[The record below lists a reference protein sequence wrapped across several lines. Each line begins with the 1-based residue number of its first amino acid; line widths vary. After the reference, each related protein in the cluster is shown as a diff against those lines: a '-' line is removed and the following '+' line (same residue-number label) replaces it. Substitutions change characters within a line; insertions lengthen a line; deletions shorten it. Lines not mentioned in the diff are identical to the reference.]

1 MEVLLIDDHPVIHE
15 LFPELLRKA
24 FGDVTVIPATDLET
38 AFQRLAHHKAPD
50 LALLDLGLPGHSGLD
65 TLRRFRWKFPSVP
78 VVVISSTE
86 DVATVRV
93 AQGMGVSGY
102 VFKTATPDETVN
114 ALKQI
119 QAGGKYFPESAAK
132 DAPNKSAG
140 AESHRNGLSPR

>member
-1 MEVLLIDDHPVIHE
+1 MEILLIDDHPVIQE

-24 FGDVTVIPATDLET
+24 FGDVTVIPATDLDS
-38 AFQRLAHHKAPD
+38 AFRHLAHHNAPD

-78 VVVISSTE
+78 VAVLSSTE
-86 DVATVRV
+86 DPATVRV

-102 VFKTATPDETVN
+102 LFKTATPEETVK

-119 QAGGKYFPESAAK
+119 AAGEKFFPGSQ
-132 DAPNKSAG
+132 PNK
-140 AESHRNGLSPR
+140 